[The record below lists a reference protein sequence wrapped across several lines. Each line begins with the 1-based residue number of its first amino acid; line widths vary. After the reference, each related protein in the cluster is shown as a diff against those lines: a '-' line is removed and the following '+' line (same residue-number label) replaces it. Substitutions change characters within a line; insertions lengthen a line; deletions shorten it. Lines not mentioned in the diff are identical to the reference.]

1 MAELSAAEQAVM
13 ASLARVSLFA
23 SMEERDLV
31 ELTRNIRRS
40 HYGPGEMVVQHLD
53 DDDDV
58 YIILKGGL
66 IASIISPE
74 GREVAFDVMVVGD
87 YFGEIAA
94 IDGNGRSASVAAL
107 VDSEVASISGKRFRD
122 LIDRHS
128 VISAALVRDLVARI
142 RRLTERNYENIAL
155 RIKHRVQLE
164 LLRLANRGGVL
175 HDGGVVTPAPTH
187 AQIAARVGANR
198 EAVTREI
205 SVLAKNGFIKA
216 SRQTITILNAEGLID
231 EAGAEMEVN
240 MQAEIA

>member
-1 MAELSAAEQAVM
+1 MQGLAGEQAVM
-13 ASLARVSLFA
+13 ASLAKVSLFA
-23 SMEERDLV
+23 AMDERDLQD
-31 ELTRNIRRS
+31 LARNIRRS
-40 HYGPGEMVVQHLD
+40 AYSPGEMVVQHLD

-58 YIILKGGL
+58 YIILKGSL

-74 GREVAFDVMVVGD
+74 GREVAFDVMVAGD

-107 VDSEVASISGKRFRD
+107 VDSEVAAISGRRFRE
-122 LIDRHS
+122 LIDRHG
-128 VISAALVRDLVARI
+128 VVSAALVRDLVARI

-164 LLRLANRGGVL
+164 LLRLANRDGVL

-205 SVLAKNGFIKA
+205 SSLAKNGFIKA
-216 SRQTITILNAEGLID
+216 SRQSITILNAEGLID
-231 EAGAEMEVN
+231 EAGAEMEVSL
-240 MQAEIA
+240 QDELA

>member
-1 MAELSAAEQAVM
+1 MQGSAIEQSVM
-13 ASLARVSLFA
+13 ASLAKVSLFA
-23 SMEERDLV
+23 SMEERDLL
-31 ELTRNIRRS
+31 ELARNIRRS
-40 HYGPGEMVVQHLD
+40 TYGPGEMVVQHLD
-53 DDDDV
+53 EDDDV

-94 IDGNGRSASVAAL
+94 IDGKGRSASVAAL
-107 VDSEVASISGKRFRD
+107 VESEVASISGRRFRE
-122 LIDRHS
+122 LIDGHG

-175 HDGGVVTPAPTH
+175 FDGGVVTPAPTH

-205 SVLAKNGFIKA
+205 SALAKNGFIKA

-240 MQAEIA
+240 LQDEMP